1 MISGQSQI
9 NTPNFVINEKSQ
21 DSLLINVLNNLDII
35 EEIPMMVDK
44 NDLSIEEIESAIHS
58 ISCKHTHSNFFF
70 ENCNDSQDGNSV
82 NKSKKKNAE
91 IADVAS
97 KLTLIITDPIDR
109 IKNFLKIFKILFLY
123 LC

>member
-1 MISGQSQI
+1 
-9 NTPNFVINEKSQ
+9 
-21 DSLLINVLNNLDII
+21 
-35 EEIPMMVDK
+35 MMVDR

-58 ISCKHTHSNFFF
+58 ISCKDTHSNFFF

>member
-1 MISGQSQI
+1 
-9 NTPNFVINEKSQ
+9 
-21 DSLLINVLNNLDII
+21 
-35 EEIPMMVDK
+35 MMVDK

-58 ISCKHTHSNFFF
+58 IFCKHTHSNFFF